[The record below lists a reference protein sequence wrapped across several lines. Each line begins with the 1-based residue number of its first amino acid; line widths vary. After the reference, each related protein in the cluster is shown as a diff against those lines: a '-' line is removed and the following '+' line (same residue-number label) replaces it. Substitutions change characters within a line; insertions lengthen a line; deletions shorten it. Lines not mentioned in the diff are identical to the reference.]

1 MVKRILPTDIDTLAR
16 MSMLARIEHVR
27 LKPMPRSGV
36 EMIAYRDGS
45 PGRYIVSGDSCT
57 CPAYQMRGYFCK
69 HRAKWIDEHIADYKD
84 SLFDAI
90 AERESAKMKEG
101 A

>member
-16 MSMLARIEHVR
+16 MSMLARIEGVQ
-27 LKPMPRSGV
+27 LKPMPRSNV

-57 CPAYQMRGYFCK
+57 CPAFVMRGLFCK
-69 HRAKWIDEHIADYKD
+69 HRAKWIDEHIADYSD
-84 SLFDAI
+84 SLFAAI
-90 AERESAKMKEG
+90 AERDRVKMKEG